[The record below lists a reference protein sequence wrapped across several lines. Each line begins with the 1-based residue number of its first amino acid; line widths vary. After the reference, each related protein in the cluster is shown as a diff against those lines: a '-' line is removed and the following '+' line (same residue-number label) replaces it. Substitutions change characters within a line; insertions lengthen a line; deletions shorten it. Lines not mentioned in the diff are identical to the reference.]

1 MGSRIGT
8 RIDLEKAQVGMRSRA
23 TLDDGNFAR
32 RAARRMAKVPP
43 SVLSGPSPKSVPEE
57 FGGIEMK
64 SRYFLIMPLAAA
76 LIVPA
81 GVAQQTTTTSSD
93 KQSAPA
99 SQQVAPATQTQ
110 AAPETNGP
118 NTNNDTNLSARQP
131 LQPDTHEGFWGHLNP
146 FARKKYVQRQMS
158 PIRDRMNELDELTS
172 TNSKNIKDVDARAQE
187 GIRQA
192 SSKADLADQ
201 HAVDA
206 GNRAQQA
213 QQSIQLASTR
223 LDTVQQTLGTLD
235 QYQPVSDTE
244 IRFRPGQQV
253 LSTKA
258 KEALDQ
264 LAEQMKG
271 QRGTIVQVQ
280 GFSSGK
286 GSNAISS
293 SQDMA
298 QSVVRYLVINHD
310 IPLYRIYTIGVGNA
324 PVKTAAA
331 EGPAKR
337 LRGGRVEVALLKN
350 GVADLAQSTNAQN
363 AAPSSG
369 SAYQPNVQQGGVTG
383 SVSPNAAPAA
393 NQQPA
398 TTTQPASNVNNNNSG
413 AQPIPR
419 Q

>member
-1 MGSRIGT
+1 
-8 RIDLEKAQVGMRSRA
+8 
-23 TLDDGNFAR
+23 
-32 RAARRMAKVPP
+32 
-43 SVLSGPSPKSVPEE
+43 
-57 FGGIEMK
+57 MK
-64 SRYFLIMPLAAA
+64 SRYLVILAAS

-81 GVAQQTTTTSSD
+81 AFAQQSD

-99 SQQVAPATQTQ
+99 SQQVAPAAQQTTQTQ
-110 AAPETNGP
+110 TAPDTSGP
-118 NTNNDTNLSARQP
+118 NTNNDANLSAHQP

-158 PIRDRMNELDELTS
+158 PIRDRMNELDELTA
-172 TNSKNIKDVDARAQE
+172 TNSKNIKDVDSRAQE

-192 SSKADLADQ
+192 NSKADLADQ
-201 HAVDA
+201 HATDA
-206 GNRAQQA
+206 GSRAQAA

-244 IRFRPGQQV
+244 IRFRPGQQA
-253 LSTKA
+253 LSPKA

-264 LAEQMKG
+264 LADQMKG

-286 GSNAISS
+286 GNTAISN

-310 IPLYRIYTIGVGNA
+310 IPVYRIYTIGVGNA
-324 PVKTAAA
+324 PAKTTA
-331 EGPAKR
+331 EGPTKR

-350 GVADLAQSTNAQN
+350 GVADLAQSANAQN
-363 AAPSSG
+363 AVPSTG
-369 SAYQPNVQQGGVTG
+369 SAYQPNVPQGGVTG
-383 SVSPNAAPAA
+383 SVNRNAAPATS
-393 NQQPA
+393 QQPA
-398 TTTQPASNVNNNNSG
+398 TTTQPAGNVNNNSG

>member
-1 MGSRIGT
+1 
-8 RIDLEKAQVGMRSRA
+8 
-23 TLDDGNFAR
+23 
-32 RAARRMAKVPP
+32 
-43 SVLSGPSPKSVPEE
+43 
-57 FGGIEMK
+57 MK
-64 SRYFLIMPLAAA
+64 PRYFLTLPLAAA

-81 GVAQQTTTTSSD
+81 VAQQTTTTTNSD

-110 AAPETNGP
+110 TAPDTNGP
-118 NTNNDTNLSARQP
+118 NTNSDVNLSAHQP

-158 PIRDRMNELDELTS
+158 PIRNRMNELDELTA
-172 TNSKNIKDVDARAQE
+172 TNSKNIKDVDSRAQE

-192 SSKADLADQ
+192 NSKADLADQ
-201 HAVDA
+201 HATDA
-206 GNRAQQA
+206 GSRAQQA

-244 IRFRPGQQV
+244 IRFRPGQQA
-253 LSTKA
+253 LSPKA

-264 LAEQMKG
+264 LADQMKG
-271 QRGTIVQVQ
+271 QRGTIVQIQ

-286 GSNAISS
+286 GNTAIAS

-310 IPLYRIYTIGVGNA
+310 IPVYRIYTVGVGNA
-324 PVKTAAA
+324 PVKSAA
-331 EGPAKR
+331 EGPTKR

-363 AAPSSG
+363 TVAPSNG
-369 SAYQPNVQQGGVTG
+369 SAYQPNAPQGGVTG
-383 SVSPNAAPAA
+383 SVNGAAAPATS
-393 NQQPA
+393 QQPA
-398 TTTQPASNVNNNNSG
+398 TATQPAGNTNNNNS
-413 AQPIPR
+413 QPQIPR

>member
-1 MGSRIGT
+1 
-8 RIDLEKAQVGMRSRA
+8 LEE
-23 TLDDGNFAR
+23 L
-32 RAARRMAKVPP
+32 
-43 SVLSGPSPKSVPEE
+43 
-57 FGGIEMK
+57 EMK
-64 SRYFLIMPLAAA
+64 YLLTLPLAAS

-81 GVAQQTTTTSSD
+81 AFAQQTTTTSPD

-99 SQQVAPATQTQ
+99 SQQVAPAAQTQTTQTQ
-110 AAPETNGP
+110 TASDANGP
-118 NTNNDTNLSARQP
+118 NTNNDTNLSAHQP

-158 PIRDRMNELDELTS
+158 PIRNRMNELDELTA
-172 TNSKNIKDVDARAQE
+172 TNSKNIKDVDSRAQE
-187 GIRQA
+187 GVRQA
-192 SSKADLADQ
+192 NSKADVADQ

-213 QQSIQLASTR
+213 QQSIQVANTR

-244 IRFRPGQQV
+244 IRFRPGQQA

-264 LAEQMKG
+264 LAEQLKG

-286 GSNAISS
+286 GSTAISS

-324 PVKTAAA
+324 PAKATA
-331 EGPAKR
+331 EGPTKR

-350 GVADLAQSTNAQN
+350 GVADLAQSANAQN
-363 AAPSSG
+363 NAAPNG
-369 SAYQPNVQQGGVTG
+369 SAYQPNVPQGGVTG
-383 SVSPNAAPAA
+383 SVNRNGAPATS
-393 NQQPA
+393 QQPT
-398 TTTQPASNVNNNNSG
+398 TTTQPAANVNNNNS
-413 AQPIPR
+413 QQSIPR

>member
-1 MGSRIGT
+1 
-8 RIDLEKAQVGMRSRA
+8 
-23 TLDDGNFAR
+23 
-32 RAARRMAKVPP
+32 
-43 SVLSGPSPKSVPEE
+43 
-57 FGGIEMK
+57 MK
-64 SRYFLIMPLAAA
+64 PRYFLTLPLAAA

-81 GVAQQTTTTSSD
+81 VAQQTTTTNSD

-99 SQQVAPATQTQ
+99 SQQVAPAAQTQT
-110 AAPETNGP
+110 APEANGP
-118 NTNNDTNLSARQP
+118 STNNDANLSARQP
-131 LQPDTHEGFWGHLNP
+131 LQPDTHEGFWGKINP

-158 PIRDRMNELDELTS
+158 PIRNRVNELDELTA
-172 TNSKNIKDVDARAQE
+172 TNTKNIKDVDSRAQE

-201 HAVDA
+201 HATDA

-244 IRFRPGQQV
+244 IRFRPGQQA

-271 QRGTIVQVQ
+271 QRGTIVQIQ

-286 GSNAISS
+286 GGTAIAN

-310 IPLYRIYTIGVGNA
+310 IPVYRIYTIGVGNA
-324 PVKTAAA
+324 PVKTTA
-331 EGPAKR
+331 EGPTKR

-350 GVADLAQSTNAQN
+350 GVADLAQSQNAQN
-363 AAPSSG
+363 VAPSSG
-369 SAYQPNVQQGGVTG
+369 SSYQPNAPQGGVTG
-383 SVSPNAAPAA
+383 SVNRNAAPATS
-393 NQQPA
+393 QQPT
-398 TTTQPASNVNNNNSG
+398 TTTQPAGNVNNNNS
-413 AQPIPR
+413 QPQIPR

>member
-1 MGSRIGT
+1 
-8 RIDLEKAQVGMRSRA
+8 
-23 TLDDGNFAR
+23 
-32 RAARRMAKVPP
+32 
-43 SVLSGPSPKSVPEE
+43 
-57 FGGIEMK
+57 MK
-64 SRYFLIMPLAAA
+64 SRYLLTLPLAAS
-76 LIVPA
+76 LIAPA
-81 GVAQQTTTTSSD
+81 AFAQQATTTSSD

-99 SQQVAPATQTQ
+99 SQTVAPAAQTQT
-110 AAPETNGP
+110 APETNGP
-118 NTNNDTNLSARQP
+118 NTNNDVNLSAHQP

-146 FARKKYVQRQMS
+146 FARKKYVQRQVS
-158 PIRDRMNELDELTS
+158 PIRNRMNELDELTA
-172 TNSKNIKDVDARAQE
+172 TNSKNIKDVDSRAQE
-187 GIRQA
+187 GIHQA
-192 SSKADLADQ
+192 NSKADLADQ

-213 QQSIQLASTR
+213 QQSIQVASTR

-271 QRGTIVQVQ
+271 QHGTIVQVQ

-286 GSNAISS
+286 GNVAISN

-324 PVKTAAA
+324 PVKTTTT

-350 GVADLAQSTNAQN
+350 GVADLAQSASAQNN
-363 AAPSSG
+363 AAPGSG
-369 SAYQPNVQQGGVTG
+369 SAYQPNSAQGGVTG
-383 SVSPNAAPAA
+383 SVNRNVPAT
-393 NQQPA
+393 NQQP
-398 TTTQPASNVNNNNSG
+398 TTATQPAGNVNNSG
-413 AQPIPR
+413 GQPIPR

>member
-1 MGSRIGT
+1 
-8 RIDLEKAQVGMRSRA
+8 
-23 TLDDGNFAR
+23 
-32 RAARRMAKVPP
+32 
-43 SVLSGPSPKSVPEE
+43 
-57 FGGIEMK
+57 MK
-64 SRYFLIMPLAAA
+64 SRYFLILPLASA

-81 GVAQQTTTTSSD
+81 AVAQQTTTTSSD

-99 SQQVAPATQTQ
+99 SQQVAPAAQTQT
-110 AAPETNGP
+110 APDTNGP

-158 PIRDRMNELDELTS
+158 PIRDRMNELDELTA
-172 TNSKNIKDVDARAQE
+172 TNSKNIKDVDSRAQE

-286 GSNAISS
+286 GGNAISS

-324 PVKTAAA
+324 PAKTTAA

-363 AAPSSG
+363 VAPSNG

-383 SVSPNAAPAA
+383 SVSPNAAPAT

-398 TTTQPASNVNNNNSG
+398 TTTQPAGNVNNGNSG

>member
-1 MGSRIGT
+1 
-8 RIDLEKAQVGMRSRA
+8 
-23 TLDDGNFAR
+23 
-32 RAARRMAKVPP
+32 
-43 SVLSGPSPKSVPEE
+43 
-57 FGGIEMK
+57 MK
-64 SRYFLIMPLAAA
+64 SRYLLILAAS

-81 GVAQQTTTTSSD
+81 AFAQQTTSSSD

-99 SQQVAPATQTQ
+99 SQTVAPADQTQTAAQ
-110 AAPETNGP
+110 ANGP
-118 NTNNDTNLSARQP
+118 NTNSDANLSAHQP

-158 PIRDRMNELDELTS
+158 PIRDRMNELDELTA
-172 TNSKNIKDVDARAQE
+172 TNSKNIKDVDSRAQD

-192 SSKADLADQ
+192 NSKADLADQ

-223 LDTVQQTLGTLD
+223 LDTVQQTIGTLD

-244 IRFRPGQQV
+244 IRFRPGQQA

-286 GSNAISS
+286 GSTAISS

-310 IPLYRIYTIGVGNA
+310 IPLYRIYTLGVGNA
-324 PVKTAAA
+324 PVKATAA
-331 EGPAKR
+331 EGPTKR

-350 GVADLAQSTNAQN
+350 GVADLSQSANAQN
-363 AAPSSG
+363 NAAPAG
-369 SAYQPNVQQGGVTG
+369 STYQPNAAQGGVTG
-383 SVSPNAAPAA
+383 SVNRNAVPAT
-393 NQQPA
+393 NQQPT
-398 TTTQPASNVNNNNSG
+398 TTTQPAANVNGNNSP
-413 AQPIPR
+413 QQIPR

>member
-1 MGSRIGT
+1 
-8 RIDLEKAQVGMRSRA
+8 
-23 TLDDGNFAR
+23 
-32 RAARRMAKVPP
+32 
-43 SVLSGPSPKSVPEE
+43 
-57 FGGIEMK
+57 MK
-64 SRYFLIMPLAAA
+64 SRYSLILAAS

-81 GVAQQTTTTSSD
+81 AFAQQSD

-99 SQQVAPATQTQ
+99 SQQVAPAAQTQTTQTQ
-110 AAPETNGP
+110 AAPESTGP
-118 NTNNDTNLSARQP
+118 NTNNDVNLSAHQP
-131 LQPDTHEGFWGHLNP
+131 LQADTKQGFWGKINP

-158 PIRDRMNELDELTS
+158 PIRDRVNELDELTA
-172 TNSKNIKDVDARAQE
+172 TNSKNIKDVDGRAQE

-192 SSKADLADQ
+192 NSKADVADQ

-206 GNRAQQA
+206 GSRAQQA

-244 IRFRPGQQV
+244 IRFRPGQQA
-253 LSTKA
+253 LSPKA

-286 GSNAISS
+286 GSTAISS

-298 QSVVRYLVINHD
+298 QSVVRYLVINHE

-324 PVKTAAA
+324 PVKATAEA
-331 EGPAKR
+331 GTAKR
-337 LRGGRVEVALLKN
+337 VRGGRVEVALLKN
-350 GVADLAQSTNAQN
+350 GVADLAQTQNAQN
-363 AAPSSG
+363 NAAPSG
-369 SAYQPNVQQGGVTG
+369 SAYQPNAPQGGVTG
-383 SVSPNAAPAA
+383 SVSRNAPATS
-393 NQQPA
+393 QQPA
-398 TTTQPASNVNNNNSG
+398 TTTQPAGNTNNNSG
-413 AQPIPR
+413 TQPIPR